1 MKNVFNH
8 FKLVLIYIIASLI
21 SYLII
26 MLSNLL
32 NIYDLVNTNA
42 ELFDFGINLSVITIF
57 FMFFGLCSREK
68 NTIQII
74 VMFVVNISLFIL
86 LLAFDGSFINL
97 LLIPLDSVLI
107 YANDFIYS
115 ISKNEHTSIV
125 IAMLLS
131 CFYPPI
137 IFLIFKSLKKLKK
150 YNKSGA
156 YSKHLNEFYK

>member
-32 NIYDLVNTNA
+32 NIYDLVNANA
-42 ELFDFGINLSVITIF
+42 ESFDFGINLLVITIF

-74 VMFVVNISLFIL
+74 VMFVVNIMLFIL

-97 LLIPLDSVLI
+97 LLIPLDSILI
-107 YANDFIYS
+107 YANDFIYF
-115 ISKNEHTSIV
+115 ISNKEYLSIV

-131 CFYPPI
+131 CFCPPI
-137 IFLIFKSLKKLKK
+137 IFLIFKSLTKVK
-150 YNKSGA
+150 NNTA
-156 YSKHLNEFYK
+156 N